1 MAIWDFDTFETD
13 DLERIMEMASELQEM
28 GLDVLDEDM
37 LVEVQAELARRA
49 EVDEDNIED
58 V

>member
-13 DLERIMEMASELQEM
+13 DLEEIMEMAAKWQEM
-28 GLDVLDEDM
+28 GLDILDEDM
-37 LVEVQAELARRA
+37 LAEVQAELARRA

>member
-37 LVEVQAELARRA
+37 LAEVQAELERRA
-49 EVDEDNIED
+49 EDDEDNVED

>member
-49 EVDEDNIED
+49 EVDEDNVED

>member
-1 MAIWDFDTFETD
+1 MGIWDFDTFETD

-37 LVEVQAELARRA
+37 LAEVQAELERRA
-49 EVDEDNIED
+49 EDDEDNVED